1 MKTKGECPLCE
12 KQYHKRN
19 RETHHHV
26 YPKMYYH
33 GRGPLVEVCAKCH
46 SEFNH
51 DYPMSHERVW
61 SKEECLQNWSDFC
74 KSKGKWMLK
83 VYPQLKGEYGVV

>member
-19 RETHHHV
+19 RKTNHHV

-33 GRGPLVEVCAKCH
+33 GIGPLVEVCQSCH
-46 SEFNH
+46 SEFNRN
-51 DYPMSHERVW
+51 YPMSYDSVW
-61 SKEECLQNWSDFC
+61 SKAECLQNWFDFC
-74 KSKGKWMLK
+74 KSKSKWMLK
-83 VYPQLKGEYGVV
+83 AYPQLKGEYGVV